1 MDATWHLRGVTH
13 GMSHVVHLC
22 ERLTL
27 SHVSNEE
34 IMGKIKKP
42 RKIKKNCGNDM
53 WHGGGKWGEVS
64 PTLIKSVE

>member
-1 MDATWHLRGVTH
+1 MLGDTWHDDVDATWNPRGVTH

-34 IMGKIKKP
+34 IMGKE
-42 RKIKKNCGNDM
+42 KIKEKI
-53 WHGGGKWGEVS
+53 
-64 PTLIKSVE
+64 IKEI